1 MEIKDNEEY
10 KKKNNEKMCNG
21 CLVWCIAI
29 ACDTINAELGSFF
42 QPNRGS
48 DKFRSGQKKNG

>member
-1 MEIKDNEEY
+1 
-10 KKKNNEKMCNG
+10 MCNG